1 MKTIVLNLFI
11 NNSIHEL
18 CIDDY
23 SFEYGIGP
31 QKVGEKAIILQ
42 YSLKIYGINSIA
54 SFKKYIQNV
63 SKTLITPESLN
74 KIQIQIIDH
83 ENNDN
88 NQYLTF
94 NNNEFTN
101 FNMVYVIDTHPK
113 GAISFEPIL
122 KKE

>member
-31 QKVGEKAIILQ
+31 QKVGEKSIILQ

-88 NQYLTF
+88 NQCLIF